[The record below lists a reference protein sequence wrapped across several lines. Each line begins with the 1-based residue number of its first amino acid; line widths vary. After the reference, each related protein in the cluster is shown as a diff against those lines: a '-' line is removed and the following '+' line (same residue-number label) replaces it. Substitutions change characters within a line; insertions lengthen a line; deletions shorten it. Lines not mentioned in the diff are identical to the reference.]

1 MPAIV
6 RVFSVVRSISVV
18 HGLRYG
24 QDEERTTQITQMRL
38 RRCFAHRI
46 CCSSL
51 AFPSERTGG
60 VAVANA
66 PANAREAFLLP
77 LFLSSCFRFGGT
89 VASRAFLAAF
99 AITIHEVGSE
109 ARLRCA
115 TATSTRPAPGGR
127 ESGVKKC
134 DERSRRRRRHLRY
147 LRFFSSSCPRRRFP
161 TILDQICSAPISL
174 PFLR

>member
-1 MPAIV
+1 MPSGMPAIV

-66 PANAREAFLLP
+66 PANAREAFLLS

-99 AITIHEVGSE
+99 
-109 ARLRCA
+109 A